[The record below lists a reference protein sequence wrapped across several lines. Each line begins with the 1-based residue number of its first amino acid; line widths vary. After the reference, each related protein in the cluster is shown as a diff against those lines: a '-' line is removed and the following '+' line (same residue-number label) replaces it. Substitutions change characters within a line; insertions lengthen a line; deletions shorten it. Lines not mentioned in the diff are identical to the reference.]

1 MKSISTL
8 LQIHAIHKFLCGYNS
23 ESPVTDSKSQSVT
36 GKTVVAVQPELS
48 LSEAFSMLVPG
59 DLDKINEVASVQLF
73 CHSEVIVELDILATV
88 NQCIVI
94 ALRWL

>member
-1 MKSISTL
+1 M
-8 LQIHAIHKFLCGYNS
+8 
-23 ESPVTDSKSQSVT
+23 
-36 GKTVVAVQPELS
+36 AVQPELS

-73 CHSEVIVELDILATV
+73 CHSEVIVELDILAIV

-94 ALRWL
+94 ALRWLQNPLSDMQKTNLCLLWMEFLLL

>member
-1 MKSISTL
+1 M
-8 LQIHAIHKFLCGYNS
+8 
-23 ESPVTDSKSQSVT
+23 
-36 GKTVVAVQPELS
+36 AVQPELS

-73 CHSEVIVELDILATV
+73 CHSEVTVELDILAIV

-94 ALRWL
+94 ALRWLQHPLSDMQKTNLCLLWMEFLLL